1 MIRVPDLSVIIP
13 AYNEASRLP
22 RTLERVGDWVQRK
35 RAVAGL
41 EIEILVVDD
50 GSTDGTPEVVR
61 EWQRRLDGLRLV
73 SNGSNRGK
81 GYSVR
86 HGMREAQG
94 RIALFTDADLS
105 APIEEV
111 AKLMIAL
118 EEADVAIGSRAVDRR
133 LIESHQSV
141 AREMAGRVFNGMVR
155 LMTGVRFHD
164 TQCGFKAFRMKRA
177 RILFEQQRIED
188 FGFDPELLFLARRHG
203 LTAVEVP
210 VRWAHDPGSK
220 VRMLRD
226 SLRMFW
232 DLVRVRWN
240 WLLGRYPRGSAS

>member
-1 MIRVPDLSVIIP
+1 MIRPPDLSIVVP

-41 EIEILVVDD
+41 EIEVLVVDD
-50 GSTDGTPEVVR
+50 GSTDDTAAVIK
-61 EWQRRLDGLRLV
+61 EWQSRLDGLRLV
-73 SNGSNRGK
+73 SNGTNRGK

-86 HGMREAQG
+86 HGMLEARG

-105 APIEEV
+105 APIEE
-111 AKLMIAL
+111 AEKLMIAL
-118 EEADVAIGSRAVDRR
+118 EDADVAIGSRAVDRR
-133 LIESHQSV
+133 LIESHQSA

-155 LMTGVRFHD
+155 LMTGVPFHD

-203 LTAVEVP
+203 LTAIEVP

-220 VRMLRD
+220 VHMVRD

-232 DLVRVRWN
+232 DLVKVRWN
-240 WLLGRYPRGSAS
+240 WLRGCYPRQAAN

>member
-1 MIRVPDLSVIIP
+1 MKRPPDISIVIP
-13 AYNEASRLP
+13 AYNEAQRLP
-22 RTLERVGDWVQRK
+22 RTLERVRDWVERK
-35 RAVAGL
+35 RAVSGL

-50 GSTDGTPEVVR
+50 GSTDETASVVAA
-61 EWQRRLDGLRLV
+61 WQDRVEGLRLV
-73 SNGSNRGK
+73 PNGANRGK

-105 APIEEV
+105 APIEE
-111 AKLMIAL
+111 ADKLLAAL
-118 EEADVAIGSRAVDRR
+118 DDADVAIGSRAVDRR
-133 LIESHQSV
+133 LIETHQSA
-141 AREMAGRVFNGMVR
+141 ARETAGRIFNAVVQ
-155 LMTGVRFHD
+155 LMTGVRFLD

-177 RILFEQQRIED
+177 RVIFGQQRIED

-203 LTAVEVP
+203 LAAIEVP

-220 VRMLRD
+220 VHMVRD

-232 DLVRVRWN
+232 DLVKVRAN
-240 WLLGRYPRGSAS
+240 ALLGRYPRRAG